1 MAITRGWLSMRESAF
16 RTTAPNSRSTSTTLL
31 WACWKMK
38 AMASASSRVL
48 MVLSTAPLMG
58 TPKCASNMAGTLGA
72 TMETVSPSPM
82 PRRRRAEASWRQRRS
97 VWAQLWRRGPWISAG

>member
-1 MAITRGWLSMRESAF
+1 MAMNSGECSINVSAL

-31 WACWKMK
+31 WACWKIK
-38 AMASASSRVL
+38 AIDSASSRVL

-58 TPKCASNMAGTLGA
+58 TPKWASNMAGVLGA